1 VARPEHV
8 RPVEGAVAELA
19 RLAERYRLVAIV
31 TGRRSEE
38 VAALLD
44 VPNLV
49 HVGLYGFEDDAPEPV
64 TAIVP
69 RVEGA
74 AAVVPEAWVEDKRVS
89 IAVHYR
95 QAPDPRTARSALLA
109 ALQPVA
115 TEFGLRLM
123 EGKMVLEFVPSDR
136 PMKGPAVERL
146 ARDHG
151 LRAVLY
157 AGDDVA
163 DAEAFRALDDLEAD
177 GVHAV
182 RVAVRGEETPEAL
195 VQAADVV
202 VDGPSGLVELLRAL

>member
-1 VARPEHV
+1 MDRPELV
-8 RPVEGAVAELA
+8 RPVDGAAPELE

-38 VAALLD
+38 VVELLR
-44 VPNLV
+44 VPHLV
-49 HVGLYGFEDDAPEPV
+49 HVGLYGFEDDAPELV

-69 RVEGA
+69 RVEAA

-89 IAVHYR
+89 FAVHYR
-95 QAPDPRTARSALLA
+95 QAADPRAARSALRA

-115 TEFGLRLM
+115 TESGLRLV
-123 EGKMVLEFVPSDR
+123 EGKMVLELVPSDR
-136 PMKGPAVERL
+136 PMKGSAVERL
-146 ARDHG
+146 TREHD

-163 DAEAFRALDDLEAD
+163 DAEAFRALDGLEAE
-177 GVHAV
+177 GVHVV
-182 RVAVRGEETPEAL
+182 RVAVRGEETPRAL

-202 VDGPSGLVELLRAL
+202 VEGPAGLVELLRTL